1 MDLFLGTRRP
11 QERVIAAFAI
21 AACAACL
28 RWVGLRH
35 VLYIEAFPGLG
46 ILLGIIAMPGVLV
59 EGIFEAA
66 FSPQGFH
73 DGKTFAWIVTP
84 SNLVLY
90 FTLALLVM
98 KMLRDAR
105 RTNSSE
111 A

>member
-11 QERVIAAFAI
+11 QVRVIAAFAI

-28 RWVGLRH
+28 GWISLRH
-35 VLYIEAFPGLG
+35 VPYIETVPGLG
-46 ILLGIIAMPGVLV
+46 IVLGIIAMPGILV

-90 FTLALLVM
+90 FAFTLFLM
-98 KMLRDAR
+98 KIIRGAR
-105 RTNSSE
+105 RTNSPE
-111 A
+111 